1 MKEPLTV
8 EFLDR
13 IRERRKTDEYNAMMR
28 IMDVSRLHRDITRRE
43 SEVDGIP
50 QSYRVLLFHLS
61 NMEAGVTQLE
71 LVKAAHL
78 KPPTVS
84 VTLANMEKDG
94 YITRRTGET
103 DRRQSLVY
111 LTDKGKGVNAR
122 IKDSFDRCDKVA
134 LGKLSA
140 NENRVLCALLDKVID
155 SMIDDFSAI
164 SAKEEDGG
172 KGK

>member
-1 MKEPLTV
+1 M
-8 EFLDR
+8 
-13 IRERRKTDEYNAMMR
+13 
-28 IMDVSRLHRDITRRE
+28 
-43 SEVDGIP
+43 
-50 QSYRVLLFHLS
+50 
-61 NMEAGVTQLE
+61 TQLE

-164 SAKEEDGG
+164 SSKEEDGG

>member
-1 MKEPLTV
+1 MKEPLTA

-13 IRERRKTDEYNAMMR
+13 IRERRKTDDYNAMMR

-43 SEVDGIP
+43 AEVDGIP
-50 QSYRVLLFHLS
+50 QRYRVLLFHLS

>member
-1 MKEPLTV
+1 M
-8 EFLDR
+8 
-13 IRERRKTDEYNAMMR
+13 
-28 IMDVSRLHRDITRRE
+28 
-43 SEVDGIP
+43 
-50 QSYRVLLFHLS
+50 
-61 NMEAGVTQLE
+61 
-71 LVKAAHL
+71 
-78 KPPTVS
+78 
-84 VTLANMEKDG
+84 
-94 YITRRTGET
+94 
-103 DRRQSLVY
+103 
-111 LTDKGKGVNAR
+111 NAR

>member
-13 IRERRKTDEYNAMMR
+13 IRERRKTDDYNAMMR

-50 QSYRVLLFHLS
+50 QSYRMLLFHLS

-111 LTDKGKGVNAR
+111 LTDK
-122 IKDSFDRCDKVA
+122 DSFDRCDKVA

>member
-13 IRERRKTDEYNAMMR
+13 IRERRKTDDYNAMMR

-50 QSYRVLLFHLS
+50 QSYRMLLFHLS
-61 NMEAGVTQLE
+61 NMEAGVTQ
-71 LVKAAHL
+71 L